1 MTDPMLPDEFDNLVM
16 KHYNFLA
23 DDFGFSIQKI
33 FNYKYVAETSKMRIH
48 IYLEHVV
55 NLMVELEPIGEGASQ
70 LLRKNILPE
79 SVSVISISRHYDPSL
94 KYKIE
99 MLDEEKFISNISV
112 ELEKR
117 SNLLTKYCAK
127 ILSGDLSDW
136 PE

>member
-33 FNYKYVAETSKMRIH
+33 FNYKYVAETSKMRIL

-79 SVSVISISRHYDPSL
+79 SVSVILISRHYDPSL

-117 SNLLTKYCAK
+117 ANLLTKYCTK